1 MNYYNNILETI
12 GNTPMVEINKL
23 NPSKDIALLAKLE
36 MLNPGGSI
44 KDRMAVYI
52 IEDAEKKGL
61 IKPGGTIVEAT
72 SGNTGIG
79 LALVALVKG
88 YKAIIVTPDKTSQE
102 KVDLLKI
109 FKAKVVITSSGALP
123 GSSDSCLETAK
134 RIARETPNSFY
145 VDQYNNPK
153 NPEAHYLT
161 TGPEIW
167 KQTDGRIDYLVAGMG
182 TGGTI
187 SGIAKYLKEKNPKV
201 KIIGVDPKGSI
212 FYDYF
217 KTRKLIKPQQYKIEG
232 IGGDMLIQA
241 LNFKLVDDVIQVDDN
256 QAFDM
261 VKKILKE
268 EGIFVGGSSGAAM
281 FVALELIKKL
291 KGRKTVVVIFPDG
304 GYRYLSKIFSP

>member
-1 MNYYNNILETI
+1 MRCFKNILEII
-12 GNTPMVEINKL
+12 GNTPMVKINKL
-23 NPSKDIALLAKLE
+23 NPNKNISLLAKLE
-36 MLNPGGSI
+36 MFNPGGSI

-52 IEDAEKKGL
+52 IEDAEKNGL

-79 LALVALVKG
+79 LALASLVKG

-102 KVDLLKI
+102 KVDLLRT
-109 FKAKVVITSSGALP
+109 FKAKVVITSSSVPA
-123 GSSDSCLETAK
+123 GSSDSCIETAK
-134 RIARETPNSFY
+134 RIAKEISNSFY
-145 VDQYNNPK
+145 VNQYNNPK
-153 NPEAHYLT
+153 NPKAHYLT

-167 KQTDGRIDYLVAGMG
+167 EQTKGRIDYLVAGMG

-187 SGIAKYLKEKNPKV
+187 SGIAKFLKEKNPKI

-217 KTRKLIKPQQYKIEG
+217 KTKKLIKSQQYKIEG

-241 LNFKLVDDVIQVDDN
+241 LNFKLIDDVIQVSDE
-256 QAFDM
+256 QAFNM
-261 VKKILKE
+261 VRKLLKE

-281 FVALELIKKL
+281 FATLKLIKKF

-304 GYRYLSKIFSP
+304 GYRYLSKIFSS